1 MDFNCLLVGVSR
13 RSVTGKLYLVGLAM
27 DLFWVRSLC
36 AGFLNADDE
45 DYAEDEECMPSAE
58 QTNFLENSG
67 WSSRS
72 RSVFLMWFF
81 IPWGDAT
88 VFTLGFLSA
97 VFYCRN
103 LIDLVSDHDIF
114 PVRYV
119 VSCWPILS
127 ICCTRSMTT
136 ARIRVSSRWYC
147 CDHLHC
153 YLHLILF
160 IGSFLSS
167 HWCLKYHHLPSGV
180 LVCRS
185 FTLFFACRAVAKY
198 LQLLFEKE
206 AEHGRK
212 VLPMDN
218 LLVGKTRKEASRM
231 FFEALVRFIPIF

>member
-1 MDFNCLLVGVSR
+1 
-13 RSVTGKLYLVGLAM
+13 
-27 DLFWVRSLC
+27 
-36 AGFLNADDE
+36 
-45 DYAEDEECMPSAE
+45 MPSAE

-127 ICCTRSMTT
+127 IRCTRSMTT

-153 YLHLILF
+153 YLQSYPFYRFLF
-160 IGSFLSS
+160 VLSLMFEISSFTF
-167 HWCLKYHHLPSGV
+167 
-180 LVCRS
+180 RS
-185 FTLFFACRAVAKY
+185 FGLQKFHPLFCLQGGCQVPSTLV
-198 LQLLFEKE
+198 
-206 AEHGRK
+206 
-212 VLPMDN
+212 
-218 LLVGKTRKEASRM
+218 
-231 FFEALVRFIPIF
+231 